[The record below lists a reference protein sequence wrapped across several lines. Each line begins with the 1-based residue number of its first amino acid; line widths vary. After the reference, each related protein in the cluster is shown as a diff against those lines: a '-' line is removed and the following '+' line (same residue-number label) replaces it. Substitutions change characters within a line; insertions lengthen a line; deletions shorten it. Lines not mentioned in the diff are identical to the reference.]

1 MNVRRPSRGVL
12 LLLGVTLVA
21 FVVTLYGR
29 RLAWP
34 FIGDDYVFLDRA
46 LRESFAEL
54 WSRQNA
60 DFGWYRPWSRDFH
73 FWLVTHVAGVS
84 PPAFRVFGF
93 VLWVGALL
101 MYSGV
106 VRRAAGLS
114 VAVIATLG
122 AASLSL
128 WGTPLLW
135 ISGSQD
141 LWMLF
146 FSMASLL
153 LFVSGRHAISAI
165 PLLGALLSKET
176 AVVLPVIAL
185 GHALFV
191 ERAKLREAL
200 WRIRFLLAAFVAWVF
215 IHPSLLSHTAG
226 KAVDSAHASPVMVIV
241 RSLLSTVNLQS
252 WPAPQDLDRV
262 QIVTWVFSAA
272 VLTAAAWWLLRMARR
287 EQPTTTP
294 WLWGLWWGVAGLL
307 PLLEPSTGWR
317 AYYFGLGALG
327 LWLALA
333 TWLARRPGWAIAA
346 IAVVATLRGAS
357 AATPS
362 YEWSESYF
370 IRAGRLLTII
380 RSEFERRHPTL
391 PPHARIYLARVP
403 NNIGLLAGR
412 RSALQLWYRDTTLSA
427 QFYNHYR
434 PRSAGEPSG
443 PDLFFRFDSV
453 RVLVEVHEGP
463 EDLAAAMR
471 ANPEWQPDHEK
482 LSMLLLKSGDI
493 DRAAEEFEKLSLL
506 PDGAQAAVF
515 ASVCR
520 LTGGELARSDS
531 LLKSAQAR
539 TGRPWADM
547 VAWRQ
552 SLLVTMPRRA
562 TP

>member
-73 FWLVTHVAGVS
+73 FWLVTHVAGFS
-84 PPAFRVFGF
+84 PTAFRIFGF

-153 LFVSGRHAISAI
+153 FFVLGRRAISAI

-176 AVVLPVIAL
+176 AVVVPVIAL

-191 ERAKLREAL
+191 DRAKLREAL
-200 WRIRFLLAAFVAWVF
+200 WGIRYLLAVAAAWVF

-226 KAVDSAHASPVMVIV
+226 KAVDPAHASPVMVIV
-241 RSLLSTVNLQS
+241 RSLLATVNLQS
-252 WPAPQDLDRV
+252 WPAPQDLD
-262 QIVTWVFSAA
+262 
-272 VLTAAAWWLLRMARR
+272 
-287 EQPTTTP
+287 
-294 WLWGLWWGVAGLL
+294 
-307 PLLEPSTGWR
+307 
-317 AYYFGLGALG
+317 
-327 LWLALA
+327 
-333 TWLARRPGWAIAA
+333 
-346 IAVVATLRGAS
+346 
-357 AATPS
+357 
-362 YEWSESYF
+362 
-370 IRAGRLLTII
+370 
-380 RSEFERRHPTL
+380 
-391 PPHARIYLARVP
+391 
-403 NNIGLLAGR
+403 
-412 RSALQLWYRDTTLSA
+412 
-427 QFYNHYR
+427 
-434 PRSAGEPSG
+434 
-443 PDLFFRFDSV
+443 
-453 RVLVEVHEGP
+453 
-463 EDLAAAMR
+463 
-471 ANPEWQPDHEK
+471 
-482 LSMLLLKSGDI
+482 
-493 DRAAEEFEKLSLL
+493 
-506 PDGAQAAVF
+506 
-515 ASVCR
+515 
-520 LTGGELARSDS
+520 
-531 LLKSAQAR
+531 
-539 TGRPWADM
+539 
-547 VAWRQ
+547 
-552 SLLVTMPRRA
+552 
-562 TP
+562 